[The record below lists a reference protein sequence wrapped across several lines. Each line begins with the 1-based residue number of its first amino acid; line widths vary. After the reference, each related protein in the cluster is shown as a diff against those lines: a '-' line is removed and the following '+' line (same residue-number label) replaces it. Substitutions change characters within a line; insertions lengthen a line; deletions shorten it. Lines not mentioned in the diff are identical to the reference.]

1 MVCISPLITLMMDQR
16 AKFISRGLVAEFVGE
31 AQTDKN
37 AIRKVLEG
45 KVQLMKKIE
54 VQKHAPL

>member
-1 MVCISPLITLMMDQR
+1 MMDQR

-31 AQTDKN
+31 EQTDKN
-37 AIRKVLEG
+37 ASRKVLEG